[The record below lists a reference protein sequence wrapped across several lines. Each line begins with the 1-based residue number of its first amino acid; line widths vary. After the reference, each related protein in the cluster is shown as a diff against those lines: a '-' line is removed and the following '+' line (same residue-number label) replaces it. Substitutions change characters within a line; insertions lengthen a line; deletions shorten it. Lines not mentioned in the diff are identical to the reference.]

1 MKTLEYELLISHV
14 GTLNMRKI
22 FLLLWLGL
30 AIANLGT
37 GCRQEEP
44 LPPAPEKLPLEEK
57 KVRKEA
63 RDLGSR
69 LYSMVKD
76 KPEPKSVVEEEKQQQ
91 TLAPVYDD
99 IEKFIFRQLQPY
111 KERIASITVVYKNS
125 GILCIVYVKA
135 GADDDEL
142 AKLKRATDSC
152 VGKII
157 DNLPLVRYL
166 IVRNQ
171 SE

>member
-1 MKTLEYELLISHV
+1 
-14 GTLNMRKI
+14 MRKI

-30 AIANLGT
+30 ALAGLGT
-37 GCRQEEP
+37 GCRQEES
-44 LPPAPEKLPLEEK
+44 LPPPPEKLPLEEK
-57 KVRKEA
+57 RIRKEA

-76 KPEPKSVVEEEKQQQ
+76 KPEAKTVVEEEKQQEK
-91 TLAPVYDD
+91 LAPVYDD
-99 IEKFIFRQLQPY
+99 IEKFIFRQLQPF

-125 GILCIVYVKA
+125 GILCIVYVKG
-135 GADDDEL
+135 GADDEEMV
-142 AKLKRATDSC
+142 KLKRATDSC

-157 DNLPLVRYL
+157 DNLPMVRYL

-171 SE
+171 HD